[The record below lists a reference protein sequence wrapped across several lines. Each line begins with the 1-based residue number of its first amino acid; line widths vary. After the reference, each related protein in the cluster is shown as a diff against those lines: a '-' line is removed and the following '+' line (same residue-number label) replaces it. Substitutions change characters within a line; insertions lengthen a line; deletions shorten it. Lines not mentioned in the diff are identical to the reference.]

1 MVSRLRSLRR
11 LLGERDRAPSP
22 EEENAPNISPPII
35 GAERAEQRIFEEAKK
50 KDMVISSY
58 RTRIG
63 DKK

>member
-1 MVSRLRSLRR
+1 MSRLRSLKKI
-11 LLGERDRAPSP
+11 LGDRGRAPSP
-22 EEENAPNISPPII
+22 EKENAPGKPII

-50 KDMVISSY
+50 KDMVISGY

>member
-22 EEENAPNISPPII
+22 EEENAPGKPII

-50 KDMVISSY
+50 KDRVISGY

>member
-1 MVSRLRSLRR
+1 M
-11 LLGERDRAPSP
+11 GERDRAPSP

>member
-1 MVSRLRSLRR
+1 
-11 LLGERDRAPSP
+11 LGERDRAPSP
-22 EEENAPNISPPII
+22 EEENAPGKPII

-50 KDMVISSY
+50 KDRVISGY